1 MPASVYFSDFAMMV
15 GSLFCLCVLGAAASS
30 GDIRAAAN
38 RLEAAGPVSRAALR
52 DAELDI
58 LIQSGEKSA
67 AEFAPKDGCVKVRGG
82 GMGGV
87 IFVSV
92 ANGDAG
98 SRAPTFF
105 SRRGAAY
112 KGTEE
117 AMASPRDRHT
127 RRPARTRGR
136 QPVISARRLAAP
148 PAFATSRSPSRSQTL

>member
-1 MPASVYFSDFAMMV
+1 MLPWSGIIYRVAGIPDVPASVYFSDFAMMV

-82 GMGGV
+82 GGGGGGFR
-87 IFVSV
+87 I
-92 ANGDAG
+92 G
-98 SRAPTFF
+98 S
-105 SRRGAAY
+105 
-112 KGTEE
+112 
-117 AMASPRDRHT
+117 
-127 RRPARTRGR
+127 
-136 QPVISARRLAAP
+136 
-148 PAFATSRSPSRSQTL
+148 